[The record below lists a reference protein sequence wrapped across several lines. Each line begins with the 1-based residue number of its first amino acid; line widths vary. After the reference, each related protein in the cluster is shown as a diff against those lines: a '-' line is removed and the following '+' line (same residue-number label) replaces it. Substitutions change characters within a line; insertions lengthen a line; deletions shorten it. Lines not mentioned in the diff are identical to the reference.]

1 MMFSS
6 SAYSGALFTA
16 LSARKPHMAREHS
29 LTGLSQVDACNV
41 DAYPKT
47 PIRVRI
53 RAEIQLNQ

>member
-6 SAYSGALFTA
+6 SAYSGGLFTA
-16 LSARKPHMAREHS
+16 LSARKPHMARGHS
-29 LTGLSQVDACNV
+29 LAGLGQVDACNV

-53 RAEIQLNQ
+53 RAKIQLNH

>member
-6 SAYSGALFTA
+6 SAYSGDLFTA
-16 LSARKPHMAREHS
+16 LSARKPHLACGHS
-29 LTGLSQVDACNV
+29 TTGLSQVVACDV

-53 RAEIQLNQ
+53 RATIQLNQ

>member
-1 MMFSS
+1 MFLPL
-6 SAYSGALFTA
+6 ALSGGLFTA
-16 LSARKPHMAREHS
+16 LSAQKPHMAREHS

-41 DAYPKT
+41 VAYPKT

>member
-1 MMFSS
+1 MFLPL
-6 SAYSGALFTA
+6 AHSGGLFSA
-16 LSARKPHMAREHS
+16 LSARKPHMARANS
-29 LTGLSQVDACNV
+29 LAGLSQVDACNV

>member
-1 MMFSS
+1 MFLPL
-6 SAYSGALFTA
+6 ALSGGLFTA
-16 LSARKPHMAREHS
+16 LS
-29 LTGLSQVDACNV
+29 VDACNV

>member
-1 MMFSS
+1 MFLPLTL
-6 SAYSGALFTA
+6 SGGLFTA

-29 LTGLSQVDACNV
+29 LTGLSRVDACNV

-53 RAEIQLNQ
+53 RAEIHLNQ